1 MEGRYADYG
10 AGTEVHAWQKLGAHV
25 EQGGVRFAVWCPD
38 VIAVNVIG
46 PFNSWTGE
54 GAALHP
60 VGSTGV
66 WEGFVPNIGEGELY
80 KYRIRSHNGQT
91 FDKADPIALRSQK
104 RPDTAS
110 VVHTL
115 SYHWSD
121 AEWLARRRQLDV
133 LHSPLNIYEVHV
145 GSWRQ
150 HADGSFYTY
159 TELADEL
166 IPYVKELHYTHI
178 ELLPVMEHPLD
189 GSWGY
194 QITGY
199 FAATSRYG
207 TPEQLME
214 FIDRC
219 HKEGIGVI
227 LDWVPGHF
235 CRDAHGLG
243 LFNGYKLYEK
253 EVHPHWGTY
262 KVDFGRGGAVSLL
275 LSSAVFWLR
284 EYHADGLRVDGVT
297 SMLFLNYG
305 IDNWN
310 DKRFNSD
317 GTEENRDATAFLRRL
332 SKVIAEEAPGCINI
346 AEESSAWPL
355 VTCPP
360 EIGGLGFHFKWDM
373 GWMNDTLRYFQ
384 NDFPYRP
391 YQHNLLTFSMMYSF
405 SENYILSLSHDE
417 VVHGKASLIGRMPG
431 DWWRQF
437 ANLRLLFAYQL
448 THPGGKLN
456 FMGSEFAQFIE
467 WRDHAPLDWFL
478 ATDHMRHTQHRECV
492 RELNRIYLACPALWQ
507 CEHSWEGFEWID
519 SSNHEQRILSYI
531 RRTKDNSETVLVVLN
546 FDIPAYTHY
555 RIGVPVAGL
564 WQELI
569 STDAL
574 CYGGSGVHNPILLRT
589 ENVESHG
596 RKQSLSI
603 SVPPLGAAI
612 FRHFE
617 TDRGEIKP
625 MYFKFFNKDIF
636 KAQFTDRTIEDF
648 AKAPEHC
655 TSFEKYESL
664 VRLIVSAIAPA
675 RTETV
680 RRQKEN
686 KQKKVYYFSMEFLI
700 GRLLENYLIN
710 LGVRDIVDEGLKEMG
725 CSLDEICKQEFDPGL
740 GNGGLGRLAACFLDS
755 MAAEGIDGIGIGL
768 RYQFGLFRQKIK
780 DGYQIE
786 EPDAWLDNEYP
797 WEAADVEHAVEVHF
811 GGRVERNYRDGRTY
825 YEHKDFTSVKAVPYD
840 VPIVG
845 YNGETINMLHLFR
858 AKPMRDN
865 VDMDAFNRGDYAA
878 AMKERSEV
886 DAITCI
892 LYPDD
897 SQGIGRKLRLKQ
909 EYFMVAAGIYN
920 IVKEYKATYNDG
932 WDSFPD
938 RVSIHINDTHP
949 TLCIPELMR
958 VLMDEEGLG
967 WDKAWEIT
975 QRTISFTNHT
985 VLPEALE
992 KWSLELFRTLLPRIY
1007 MIVEEIN
1014 KRYMESIPAYAPD
1027 RHALLKE
1034 TAVIMD
1040 NEVRMANLSIIG
1052 SHHVN
1057 GVAALHT
1064 DILKNNVFKG
1074 FNYLYPD
1081 RFSNKTNGISHRRF
1095 LMQANPALTR
1105 LITETIGDSWKTQ
1118 PQALE
1123 QLLLH
1128 DQDTVLLEKLGAIKQ
1143 ENKERLAQYILR
1155 HNDIKVDPQSIFDV
1169 QVKRIHA
1176 YKRQLLNA
1184 FKVLDLYHQ
1193 IKDNPSAERTPV
1205 TFIFSGK
1212 AAQGYAFAKEVIKFI
1227 NSVADLV
1234 NSDPEVSKV
1243 IKVVFIE
1250 NFCVSNAQLI
1260 YPAADISEQ
1269 ISTAGKEASGTGNMK
1284 FMMNGAVTLGTLDG
1298 ANVEIRNLVGD
1309 ANIRIF
1315 GLKADEAM
1323 SYYINGGYYA
1333 QEQCEADARLSRMR
1347 DELVNGFF
1355 KSSGM
1360 DFWGIHDA
1368 LIQQNDEYFVLRD
1381 FDSYVSTW
1389 SKMVQEHADIQLWNR
1404 MALHNIARSGFFSSD
1419 RTIGEYAREIW
1430 HIKK

>member
-1 MEGRYADYG
+1 MKRNYDSYG
-10 AGTEVHAWQKLGAHV
+10 AGTEIYAWKVLGSHV
-25 EQGGVRFAVWCPD
+25 ENGGVRFAVWCPD
-38 VIAVNVIG
+38 VRAIKVVG
-46 PFNSWTGE
+46 SFNNWTGV
-54 GAALHP
+54 GAELHP
-60 VGSTGV
+60 VGSSGV
-66 WEGFVPNIGEGELY
+66 WEGFVPDIGDGAVY
-80 KYRIRSHNGQT
+80 KYRIFSHSGKT
-91 FDKADPIALRSQK
+91 YDKSDPMAIYSQK

-110 VVHTL
+110 IVHTL
-115 SYHWSD
+115 DYQWHD
-121 AEWLARRRQLDV
+121 AEWMEKRRSLDV
-133 LHSPLNIYEVHV
+133 LHSPLNIYEVHC

-150 HADGSFYTY
+150 HEDGSFYTY
-159 TELADEL
+159 KELADEL
-166 IPYVKELHYTHI
+166 IPYVKDLHYTHI

-199 FAATSRYG
+199 FSATSRYG
-207 TPEQLME
+207 TPEQLMY
-214 FIDRC
+214 FVDRC

-243 LFNGYKLYEK
+243 VFNGYKLYEK
-253 EVHPHWGTY
+253 EDHPQWGTY
-262 KVDFGRGGAVSLL
+262 KFDFGRGGTISLL
-275 LSSAVFWLR
+275 LSSAVFWLK

-305 IDNWN
+305 IENWN
-310 DKRFNSD
+310 DKRFNPD
-317 GTEENRDATAFLRRL
+317 GTEENKDATAFLRRL
-332 SKVIAEEAPGCINI
+332 SRVINQEAPGCINI

-360 EIGGLGFHFKWDM
+360 DIGGLGFHFKWDM

-391 YQHNLLTFSMMYSF
+391 YKHNMLTFSMMYSF

-437 ANLRLLFAYQL
+437 AGLRLLFAYQI

-456 FMGSEFAQFIE
+456 FMGSEFGQFIE
-467 WRDHAPLDWFL
+467 WRDYAPLDWFL
-478 ATDHMRHTQHRECV
+478 ATDHLRHSQIRECV
-492 RELNRIYLACPALWQ
+492 RELNKIYLACPALWQ

-519 SSNHEQRILSYI
+519 SSNNEQRILSYI
-531 RRTKDNSETVLVVLN
+531 RRTKDGSETVLVVLN
-546 FDIPAYTHY
+546 FDIPSYTHY
-555 RIGVPVAGL
+555 RVGVPLAGI

-569 STDAL
+569 STDSYS
-574 CYGGSGVHNPILLRT
+574 YGGSGVHNPVLIKT
-589 ENVESHG
+589 EPVESHG

-612 FRHFE
+612 FRYFE
-617 TDRGEIKP
+617 TSRGEIKP

-636 KAQFTDRTIEDF
+636 KAQFTDRMIEDF
-648 AKAPEHC
+648 AKTPEHC
-655 TSFEKYESL
+655 TNFEKYEAL
-664 VRLIVSAIAPA
+664 VNLIVAAIAPA
-675 RTETV
+675 RNETV
-680 RRQKEN
+680 RREREN
-686 KQKKVYYFSMEFLI
+686 KEKKVYYFSMEFLI

-725 CSLDEICKQEFDPGL
+725 SSLDELCKQEFDPGL

-755 MAAEGIDGIGIGL
+755 MAAEGIAGVGVGL

-797 WEAADVEHAVEVHF
+797 WETPDYENAVEVHF
-811 GGRVERNYRDGRTY
+811 GGRVERTFRDGKTY
-825 YEHKDFTSVKAVPYD
+825 YEHKDYTSVKAVPYD

-845 YNGETINMLHLFR
+845 YNGDTINMLHLFR
-858 AKPMRDN
+858 ARPVRDN

-909 EYFMVAAGIYN
+909 EYFMVSAGIHN
-920 IVKEYKATYNDG
+920 ILKAYRADYG
-932 WDSFPD
+932 SDWESFPNH
-938 RVSIHINDTHP
+938 VSIHINDTHP

-958 VLMDEEGLG
+958 VLMDVEGLG

-975 QRTISFTNHT
+975 QKTVSFTNHT

-992 KWSLELFRTLLPRIY
+992 KWDLELFRTLLPRIY

-1014 KRYMESIPAYAPD
+1014 KRYNQSVPDYVPD
-1027 RHALLKE
+1027 RHAFLQN
-1034 TAVIMD
+1034 TSVIND
-1040 NEVRMANLSIIG
+1040 NQVKMANLSIIG

-1064 DILKNNVFKG
+1064 DILKESVFKN

-1095 LMQANPALTR
+1095 LIQANPALTK
-1105 LITETIGDSWKTQ
+1105 LITETIGDKWLSD
-1118 PQALE
+1118 PQALVE
-1123 QLLLH
+1123 LLRY
-1128 DQDTVLLEKLGAIKQ
+1128 DQDKALLEKINQIKIQ
-1143 ENKERLAQYILR
+1143 NKEKLAEYILR
-1155 HNDIKVDPQSIFDV
+1155 HNDIKVDPTSVFDI

-1193 IKDNPSAERTPV
+1193 IKDNPGSVTTPV

-1234 NSDPEVSKV
+1234 NADPEVSKI

-1250 NFCVSNAQLI
+1250 NFCVSNAQVI
-1260 YPAADISEQ
+1260 YPGADISEQ

-1284 FMMNGAVTLGTLDG
+1284 FMMNGAITLGTLDG

-1309 ANIRIF
+1309 SNIRIF

-1323 SYYINGGYYA
+1323 ALSNSGRYSA
-1333 QEQCEADARLSRMR
+1333 AEQCKADPRLAKMR

-1355 KSSGM
+1355 KSSGK

-1368 LIQQNDEYFVLRD
+1368 LMQQNDEYLVLRD
-1381 FDSYVSTW
+1381 FDSYMETW
-1389 SKMVQEHADIQLWNR
+1389 KALVEDHKDIYLWNR
-1404 MALHNIARSGFFSSD
+1404 MALNNIGRSGYFSSD
-1419 RTIGEYAREIW
+1419 RTISEYAKEIW
-1430 HIKK
+1430 NVK